1 MARFSKSHFET
12 VATVLRTNLAQ
23 LKYDLKYSG
32 DEDSELDEIY
42 ATATARNAMYSVAV
56 DFHNVFRLDNPR
68 YDADKFMEACG
79 IDDWRDIT
87 QVEEWDLQPYKA
99 KHDDGT
105 YYGTKHFP
113 DHDNGRQD

>member
-12 VATVLRTNLAQ
+12 VAYVLRTNLAQ
-23 LKYDLKYSG
+23 LKYDLEHHG

-87 QVEEWDLQPYKA
+87 QVEEWDLRPYKGDRVDA
-99 KHDDGT
+99 
-105 YYGTKHFP
+105 
-113 DHDNGRQD
+113 

>member
-23 LKYDLKYSG
+23 LKYDLKYNG

-68 YDADKFMEACG
+68 YDADKFMDACG
-79 IDDWRDIT
+79 MDDWRDMT
-87 QVEEWDLQPYKA
+87 QVEDWDLQPYKV
-99 KHDDGT
+99 
-105 YYGTKHFP
+105 
-113 DHDNGRQD
+113 RQG

>member
-12 VATVLRTNLAQ
+12 VAHVLRTNLAQ

-42 ATATARNAMYSVAV
+42 ATATARNAVYSVAV

-68 YDADKFMEACG
+68 YDADKFMDACG
-79 IDDWRDIT
+79 IYDWRDIT
-87 QVEEWDLQPYKA
+87 QVEDWDLQPYKGEERA
-99 KHDDGT
+99 
-105 YYGTKHFP
+105 
-113 DHDNGRQD
+113 NG

>member
-1 MARFSKSHFET
+1 MARFTKSHFET
-12 VATVLRTNLAQ
+12 VAYVLRTNLAQ
-23 LKYDLKYSG
+23 LKYDLDHHG
-32 DEDSELDEIY
+32 DEESELDEIY

-68 YDADKFMEACG
+68 YDADKFMDACG
-79 IDDWRDIT
+79 MDDWRDMT
-87 QVEEWDLQPYKA
+87 QVEDWDLQPYKA

-113 DHDNGRQD
+113 DFDNGRVE